1 VQTSVGSSVWIAEPR
16 WTLGSFQCVDGDGL
30 KVLSRIRGVDQS
42 CDFCS
47 GNDGMGFEKEID
59 GVTVLIEC
67 PVTWLC

>member
-1 VQTSVGSSVWIAEPR
+1 MQTSVGSSVWIAEPR
-16 WTLGSFQCVDGDGL
+16 WTLGSFQCVDGD
-30 KVLSRIRGVDQS
+30 DQS